1 MTLALPTVTLCSV
14 DTRTP
19 ALAVRAL
26 QRCMQDIRFA
36 HAVLFTEGTL
46 ALPDGI
52 EGIDIGAIRSS
63 ADYSQ
68 FMLRRLLDHITTDH
82 VLVVQWDGFVAH
94 SACWDAAFLQ
104 ADYLGAPWGKAP
116 AGQFVGNGGFS
127 LRSRRLLQALRDPAL
142 AARLHHPEDI
152 CIGQTLRANLESQHS
167 IVFGTLEQ
175 ARRFAFENE
184 SPPGPTF
191 GFHGVFNLER
201 ALGPEEF
208 AGWVD
213 ELPAAVVA
221 GRDGFKLARNLVD
234 DGRDALAQRLLQRR
248 RALGAEDWRSRWL
261 AWRCR
266 RPGRG
271 FI

>member
-1 MTLALPTVTLCSV
+1 MTLQLPTVTLCTV

-26 QRCMQDIRFA
+26 QRCMQGIGFA
-36 HAVLFTEGTL
+36 RTILFTEGTPPV
-46 ALPDGI
+46 PDGI
-52 EGIDIGAIRSS
+52 ERIDIGRIGSS

-68 FMLRRLLDHITTDH
+68 FMLHRLLGFIHTEH

-94 SACWDAAFLQ
+94 AACWDASFLQ

-116 AGQFVGNGGFS
+116 AGQLVGNGGFS
-127 LRSRRLLQALRDPAL
+127 LRSRRLLQALRDPAF

-152 CIGQTLRANLESQHS
+152 CIGQTLRSELEARHG

-175 ARRFAFENE
+175 AQRFAFENE
-184 SPPGPTF
+184 APPGPTF

-201 ALGPEEF
+201 ALGPEAF
-208 AGWVD
+208 ASWID

-221 GRDGFKLARNLVD
+221 GRDGFKLARNLVT
-234 DGRDALAQRLLQRR
+234 DGEPALAQRLLQRR
-248 RALGAEDWRSRWL
+248 RALGTHDWRSRWL
-261 AWRCR
+261 GWRCR
-266 RPGRG
+266 IGV
-271 FI
+271 